1 MYYVCLVIQHY
12 KSKHNYSKAFIQSLS
27 LSRFLI
33 DIHDEEKQQF
43 SGILRESHF
52 IGANDVYVVAPADGF
67 GEPGTVNRANL
78 RLCVHGNDHAVAP
91 AVRRRQ
97 LPCVP
102 SVISGSESNSQSGP
116 LLYTVQPPHDVGGYP
131 PPPSH
136 SDHHSSS
143 SELSSSENEDRPLP
157 RRTRRS
163 SAGCHSNPGNWPRSV
178 NSS

>member
-1 MYYVCLVIQHY
+1 MYYVCLVVQHY
-12 KSKHNYSKAFIQSLS
+12 KSKHNYSKAFIQYVS

-43 SGILRESHF
+43 SDNLRESHF
-52 IGANDVYVVAPADGF
+52 IGANDVYVVEPADGF

-91 AVRRRQ
+91 AVRRRK

-102 SVISGSESNSQSGP
+102 SVISESESDSQSGP
-116 LLYTVQPPHDVGGYP
+116 LLYTVQPPHDVGGSP
-131 PPPSH
+131 PLSSH
-136 SDHHSSS
+136 SDHH
-143 SELSSSENEDRPLP
+143 
-157 RRTRRS
+157 S